1 MAEPT
6 VGVEIPVPVARSPI
20 RPVGPVGVVDG
31 WERSASPPRGALRLC
46 DLSHLAKVQL
56 RAPSDG
62 PTAGQLGVPTGRAA
76 RDPATHRLVV
86 GSAPGEW
93 LVIGPSGTATELVA
107 ELEGRSAVPAA
118 GVALVSVV
126 DLTHGRAMMRLSGPD
141 AVGGVLCKLC
151 PVDLGE
157 RVAPDGTAL
166 RTSLAGVVTDIVR
179 DDVAGEASY
188 LLHCERSSGQY
199 LFDTLLDA
207 GADHAIR
214 AHGATDKDW

>member
-1 MAEPT
+1 VAEPT

-20 RPVGPVGVVDG
+20 RPVGPVRVVDG
-31 WERSASPPRGALRLC
+31 WERSESSARGALRLC
-46 DLSHLAKVQL
+46 DLSHFAKVQV
-56 RAPSDG
+56 RGPSDG
-62 PTAGQLGVPTGRAA
+62 AGAGELGVRSGRAV
-76 RDPATHRLVV
+76 RERATQRLVV
-86 GSAPGEW
+86 GSGPGEW
-93 LVIGPSGTATELVA
+93 LVIGPCGEAPGLVA
-107 ELEGRSAVPAA
+107 ELEGRLSGGAE
-118 GVALVSVV
+118 LVSVV
-126 DLTHGRAMMRLSGPD
+126 DLTHGRALMRLSGPD
-141 AVGGVLCKLC
+141 ALGGVLCKLC
-151 PVDLGE
+151 PVDLAE